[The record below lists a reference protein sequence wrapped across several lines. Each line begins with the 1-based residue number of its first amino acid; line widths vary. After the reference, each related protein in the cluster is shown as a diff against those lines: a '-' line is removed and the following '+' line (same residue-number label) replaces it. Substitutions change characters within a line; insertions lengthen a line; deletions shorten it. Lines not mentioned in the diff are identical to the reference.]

1 MSRLHSTKGGVILAN
16 IKEEKSENTS
26 YAYRKFK
33 ELCEIH
39 NVTPYQVS
47 NGTDGKVSTTVLSQW
62 KNGEYNLKLD
72 KLSFI
77 ADFFNVPVT
86 YFVEV

>member
-1 MSRLHSTKGGVILAN
+1 MANTKQ
-16 IKEEKSENTS
+16 KKSENNS
-26 YAYRKFK
+26 YAYQKFK

-47 NGTDGKVSTTVLSQW
+47 NGTGGKVSTTVLSQW
-62 KNGEYNLKLD
+62 KNGDYNLKLD